1 VPLVATALFVAQ
13 QAGIEAHDNRWI
25 GFVLLCL
32 AGVPTTFFL
41 LSAGLGYPWGQLERH
56 WDGLEGWQR
65 VVSSTVALVCGLAT
79 GAALVL
85 ITLSVVELD
94 AEATEARPEPAR
106 VEP

>member
-1 VPLVATALFVAQ
+1 
-13 QAGIEAHDNRWI
+13 
-25 GFVLLCL
+25 
-32 AGVPTTFFL
+32 
-41 LSAGLGYPWGQLERH
+41 
-56 WDGLEGWQR
+56 